1 MLVGIHEAK
10 THLSR
15 LIPAA
20 LAGEEVIIT
29 KSGQPLIRLVP
40 VRKESQPRQLGMFKD
55 KITIHG
61 NLTEPLPKDIIEDFW
76 PEKL

>member
-1 MLVGIHEAK
+1 MRVGIHEAK
-10 THLSR
+10 TNLSK

-29 KSGQPLIRLVP
+29 KSGQPLVQLVP
-40 VRKESQPRQLGMFKD
+40 VKQERKKRLLGFFRKKMKL
-55 KITIHG
+55 HG
-61 NLTEPLPKDIIEDFW
+61 DLLEPLPQEILDVFW

>member
-15 LIPAA
+15 LIPSV

-29 KSGQPLIRLVP
+29 KSGKPLVKLVP
-40 VRKESQPRQLGMFKD
+40 VDNEEKQRPLGMYKD
-55 KITIHG
+55 SIKING
-61 NLTEPLPKDIIEDFW
+61 DLTTPLPKDIIDDFW